1 MPYIETY
8 FTNIKLAM
16 FHVTGNRV
24 AICLYPEMI

>member
-1 MPYIETY
+1 MPYTETY